1 VTVAA
6 LNEQH
11 YREITRGK
19 TSKSSSSFFFFF
31 KNKGIIGTWFFIY
44 FLLPKMLK
52 MFKNIKN

>member
-1 VTVAA
+1 MNNTIVKLPVEKPQS
-6 LNEQH
+6 LLLLFLL
-11 YREITRGK
+11 K
-19 TSKSSSSFFFFF
+19 